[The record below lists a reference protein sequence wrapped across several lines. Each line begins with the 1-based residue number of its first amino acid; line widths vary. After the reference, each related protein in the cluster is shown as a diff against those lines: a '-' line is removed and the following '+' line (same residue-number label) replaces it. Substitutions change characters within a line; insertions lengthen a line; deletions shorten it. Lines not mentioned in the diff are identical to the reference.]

1 MESFEGWTCEQS
13 DDLNF
18 TNGVCE
24 VASTFDLYQTLSQMP
39 KGVYSAVVQGFER
52 PGAYSQ
58 VGKDYMSG
66 EDNVSAI
73 VYLYNK
79 SSKLQN
85 IMAGGQKRKLGTA
98 SQVYTQGLYIPNN
111 VASAVDYME
120 QQLYEN
126 KVVVEVK
133 RDTDIKLGL
142 KNNNSVSSDWT
153 VFDNFKL
160 SLLWHGRDGG

>member
-1 MESFEGWTCEQS
+1 
-13 DDLNF
+13 
-18 TNGVCE
+18 
-24 VASTFDLYQTLSQMP
+24 
-39 KGVYSAVVQGFER
+39 
-52 PGAYSQ
+52 
-58 VGKDYMSG
+58 
-66 EDNVSAI
+66 
-73 VYLYNK
+73 
-79 SSKLQN
+79 
-85 IMAGGQKRKLGTA
+85 MAGGQKRKLGTA
-98 SQVYTQGLYIPNN
+98 SQVYTPGLYIPNN

-160 SLLWHGRDGG
+160 SYYGTDVTVDDVTGIAGVEQEPDAGIRQGIYDLSGRAIANPTRPGIYIVNGKKVVIH